1 MPPLVLVV
9 EDEAILGRCIS
20 QYLVHHGYAT
30 AVAQSGEEGV
40 RLMAEASAAV
50 AVVDLKLPG
59 MDGLEVL
66 RRIRE
71 ISPATAVIMMT
82 AQSSGAS
89 AVVAR
94 KRGAFD
100 YLAKPLALEHLRTVV
115 DNAVVHRRQSA
126 QPSLVSS
133 AAKR

>member
-1 MPPLVLVV
+1 MSPLVLVV
-9 EDEAILGRCIS
+9 EDEAILGHCIR

-100 YLAKPLALEHLRTVV
+100 FLSKPLALEHLRTVV
-115 DNAVVHRRQSA
+115 ERAMVHRRQSA
-126 QPSLVSS
+126 EPT
-133 AAKR
+133 AACAADMR

>member
-9 EDEAILGRCIS
+9 EDEAILGHCIS
-20 QYLVHHGYAT
+20 QYLLHHGYAT
-30 AVAQSGEEGV
+30 AVARSGEEGV

-50 AVVDLKLPG
+50 AIVDLKLPG

-66 RRIRE
+66 RRVRE
-71 ISPATAVIMMT
+71 MSPATAVIMMT

-100 YLAKPLALEHLRTVV
+100 YLTKPLALEHLRTVV
-115 DNAVVHRRQSA
+115 DKAVVHRRQSA
-126 QPSLVSS
+126 EPSRASS
-133 AAKR
+133 PAKR

>member
-1 MPPLVLVV
+1 MSPLVLVV
-9 EDEAILGRCIS
+9 EDEAILGQCIS
-20 QYLVHHGYAT
+20 QYLLHHGYAT

-71 ISPATAVIMMT
+71 I
-82 AQSSGAS
+82 
-89 AVVAR
+89 
-94 KRGAFD
+94 
-100 YLAKPLALEHLRTVV
+100 
-115 DNAVVHRRQSA
+115 
-126 QPSLVSS
+126 
-133 AAKR
+133 

>member
-9 EDEAILGRCIS
+9 EDEAILGQCIS
-20 QYLVHHGYAT
+20 QYLVYHGYAT

-40 RLMAEASAAV
+40 RLMAEASADV

-66 RRIRE
+66 SRVRE
-71 ISPATAVIMMT
+71 MSPATAVIMMT
-82 AQSSGAS
+82 AQSSFAS

-100 YLAKPLALEHLRTVV
+100 YLTKPLALEHLRTVV
-115 DNAVVHRRQSA
+115 QKAVVHRRQSA
-126 QPSLVSS
+126 EPSRAYSG
-133 AAKR
+133 AKR